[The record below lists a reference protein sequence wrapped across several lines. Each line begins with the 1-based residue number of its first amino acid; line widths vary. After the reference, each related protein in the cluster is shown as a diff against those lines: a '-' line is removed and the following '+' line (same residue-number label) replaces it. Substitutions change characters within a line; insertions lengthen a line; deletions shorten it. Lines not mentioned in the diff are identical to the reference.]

1 MIKKAVLHLDDKSY
15 ELPILTSNIGSQGID
30 IRGLKEKA
38 GVVTV
43 DPGFYNTAI
52 GESSISVWNTNTGA
66 LNYRGYDVAEL
77 VKHSSFVET
86 SYLLIYGKLPNKT
99 ELTDF
104 STRLSKH
111 SLIHEDMVNL
121 FDGFPGKAHPLA
133 ILSVM
138 VMSLSSYYTSE
149 YEESTSQGADQITRL
164 LAKIRTISAYSYK
177 QMIGQPFVFPQDKL
191 PYCTNFLNMLFSIP
205 AEPYKVPEI
214 YDSIL
219 NRLWILYAEHG
230 FNLATTTVYLLGSA
244 QANLFASVSAGV
256 SALWGS
262 REGGHKVPAIEW
274 IEDIIKN
281 GGDYKSYLGK
291 IKDGKLKVQTN
302 VLGEPAYKVK
312 SLRSILAREL
322 FLEFFKTQNI
332 DPIAEMA
339 LKIDEYTSSD
349 PFFDKNNL
357 YPNIDFYSSV
367 IFNSMGIPQSMFTLM
382 QAIGKLPGWL
392 AHWREIWLNKNYTKA
407 RPKRLYK
414 GEVDKKYTKLTD
426 RV

>member
-1 MIKKAVLHLDDKSY
+1 MIKKAVLNLDEKSI
-15 ELPILTSNIGSQGID
+15 ELPVVTSNIGSQGLD
-30 IRGLKEKA
+30 IRNLKRDYGL
-38 GVVTV
+38 VTI
-43 DPGFYNTAI
+43 DPGFYNTAL
-52 GESSISVWNTNTGA
+52 GESNISAWNSNTGS
-66 LNYRGYDVAEL
+66 LSYRGYDVADL
-77 VKHSSFVET
+77 IKFSSFVET

-99 ELTDF
+99 ELSDF
-104 STRLSKH
+104 SYRLSKH

-149 YEESTSQGADQITRL
+149 YEENTSQGADQITRL
-164 LAKIRTISAYSYK
+164 LAKIRTISAFSYK
-177 QMIGQPFVFPQDKL
+177 RLIGQPFVFPQDKL
-191 PYCTNFLNMLFSIP
+191 PYCKNFLNMLFSIP
-205 AEPYKVPEI
+205 AEPYEVPEV

-262 REGGHKVPAIEW
+262 REGGQTVPAIEF

-281 GGDYKSYLGK
+281 GGDYKSYFEQIKAGK
-291 IKDGKLKVQTN
+291 IEIKTN

-312 SLRSILAREL
+312 SLRSILARDL
-322 FLEFFKTQNI
+322 FLEYFKTEPV
-332 DPIAEMA
+332 DPIADMA
-339 LKIDEYTSSD
+339 LKIDEYTSAD
-349 PFFDKNNL
+349 PFFDENNFF
-357 YPNIDFYSSV
+357 PNIDFYSSV
-367 IFNSMGIPQSMFTLM
+367 IFNNMGIPQSMFTLM

-392 AHWREIWLNKNYTKA
+392 SHWREIWLNKNYTKA
-407 RPKRLYK
+407 RPRRIYK
-414 GEVDKKYTKLTD
+414 GDVDKEYVPLDKRT
-426 RV
+426 